1 MGKRSGFE
9 RRPYDAYDTIDGK
22 AVRALMP
29 HLTGVRT
36 FAEPC
41 AGQGALV
48 RWLVMEAGLTCVQQS
63 DIQTGTNALCLT
75 SFNGADCIISN
86 PPWTRQLLHP
96 LILHLQKFAPTW
108 LLFDSD
114 WMFNRQAA
122 PFLDQCTDIVAVGRL
137 KWIANTDK
145 HGKDNVAWYRFDA
158 NHRGGPRFHNR
169 RQGMNQVSST
179 APTEAVPDNALETM
193 KDNDL
198 IRTYLDL
205 RNEKKAT
212 DEQYQALAHA
222 KFGEPMQAI
231 EQIMLD
237 RLNKRGSDSIKAKGV
252 GTAFKKQVVSVTTA
266 DAREFQRHVI
276 GGELWDLIEFRPSKT
291 AINDL
296 VEKGEPLPPGINRTG
311 TFVVQ
316 FRTGS

>member
-1 MGKRSGFE
+1 M
-9 RRPYDAYDTIDGK
+9 DQAN
-22 AVRALMP
+22 AV
-29 HLTGVRT
+29 
-36 FAEPC
+36 
-41 AGQGALV
+41 
-48 RWLVMEAGLTCVQQS
+48 
-63 DIQTGTNALCLT
+63 
-75 SFNGADCIISN
+75 N
-86 PPWTRQLLHP
+86 PLENL
-96 LILHLQKFAPTW
+96 
-108 LLFDSD
+108 
-114 WMFNRQAA
+114 
-122 PFLDQCTDIVAVGRL
+122 
-137 KWIANTDK
+137 
-145 HGKDNVAWYRFDA
+145 KDN
-158 NHRGGPRFHNR
+158 
-169 RQGMNQVSST
+169 
-179 APTEAVPDNALETM
+179 E
-193 KDNDL
+193 L

-231 EQIMLD
+231 EQIMLE